1 MNLERNI
8 HSKAM
13 EFMMF
18 AKMGKAK
25 GLPEREIKDAY
36 FTAFLLEKKA
46 IERADSED
54 DFTKFILMRS
64 AATLAYK
71 ADLLE
76 ESKILVVQC
85 KAENPPTWIIE
96 QLDEILDLVTK
107 EEQKKSAKI
116 PLQLEG
122 IITNVSLDDNQITIQ
137 ESTAKDK
144 IPILIPSNRL
154 TDIVKTYWSQKVQ
167 ILVRKTV
174 TGLMILEDIKVAA

>member
-46 IERADSED
+46 IERAASDD

-64 AATLAYK
+64 AATLAYN

-76 ESKILVVQC
+76 ESKILVAKC
-85 KAENPPTWIIE
+85 KSENPPTWIIE
-96 QLDEILDLVTK
+96 QLDEILALVIK
-107 EEQKKSAKI
+107 EEQKKSAKAS
-116 PLQLEG
+116 LQLEG
-122 IITNVSLDDNQITIQ
+122 IITNVSLDDNQITIK
-137 ESTAKDK
+137 ESTAEDK

-154 TDIVKTYWSQKVQ
+154 TDIVKTFWSQKVQ

-174 TGLMILEDIKVAA
+174 TGLMILEDIKIAA

>member
-46 IERADSED
+46 IERAASDD

-64 AATLAYK
+64 AATLAYN

-76 ESKILVVQC
+76 ESKILVAKC
-85 KAENPPTWIIE
+85 KSENPPTWIIE
-96 QLDEILDLVTK
+96 QLDEIL
-107 EEQKKSAKI
+107 A
-116 PLQLEG
+116 
-122 IITNVSLDDNQITIQ
+122 QITIK
-137 ESTAKDK
+137 ESTAEDK

-154 TDIVKTYWSQKVQ
+154 TDIVKTFWSQKVQ

-174 TGLMILEDIKVAA
+174 TGLMILEDIKIAA